1 MCFIVH
7 SIYSFVLNLI
17 GKLTF
22 VFQNG
27 PLLFSKPKFVFCW
40 FIREFM
46 SAVIFIEAYWK
57 PQTVVW
63 GTKQF
68 RVRYGGVT
76 EIVNKKWSKS

>member
-1 MCFIVH
+1 MTYTKKNTAIN
-7 SIYSFVLNLI
+7 S
-17 GKLTF
+17 
-22 VFQNG
+22 
-27 PLLFSKPKFVFCW
+27 W

-68 RVRYGGVT
+68 RLRYGGVT
-76 EIVNKKWSKS
+76 EIVNKKS